1 VRGPLASGVVEHVEV
16 GAFRIAYR
24 RMGNGPPVVLLHGGL
39 SDSREWRRQL
49 EDLSDQF
56 TVVAW
61 DAPGCGGS
69 SDPDDDFR
77 LPGYA
82 DVLASF
88 VDALELER
96 PCVVGLSFGAG
107 LALELY
113 RQHPQVPASLILA
126 SAYAGWVGS
135 LAPETVEERLRDV
148 LRQAKRPADEVVAE
162 WLPSLFAAAPPT
174 AIVDEIAAIMR
185 DFHPAGMRAM
195 AYAFAEADL
204 RDVLPRIDVP
214 TLILYGG
221 ADRRSPLGV
230 AEALHAAI
238 PNSTLVVLD
247 GVGHQSNVEAPDR
260 FNAAMRSF
268 LRETDGGV

>member
-1 VRGPLASGVVEHVEV
+1 MEHVEV
-16 GAFRIAYR
+16 RGLRVAYR
-24 RMGNGPPVVLLHGGL
+24 RAGDGPPVVLLHGGL

-49 EDLSDQF
+49 EDLSDEF

-69 SDPDDDFR
+69 SDPDDGFR

-96 PCVVGLSFGAG
+96 PHVVGLSFGAG

-113 RQHPQVPASLILA
+113 RRHPQLPASLVLA
-126 SAYAGWVGS
+126 SAYAGWAGS
-135 LAPETVEERLRDV
+135 LPPEVVEERLREV
-148 LRQAKRPADEVVAE
+148 LRQADLPADEVVAE
-162 WLPSLFAAAPPT
+162 WLPSLFSGSPPV
-174 AIVDEIAAIMR
+174 AVVEEVAVIMR

-204 RDVLPRIDVP
+204 RDVLPRIEVP
-214 TLILYGG
+214 TLLLCGE
-221 ADRRSPLGV
+221 ADQRSPLTV

-238 PNSTLVVLD
+238 PHSTLVVLD
-247 GVGHQSNVEAPDR
+247 GVGHQSNVEAADR
-260 FNAAMRSF
+260 FNAEVRGF
-268 LRETDGGV
+268 LRQSLE